1 MGSQLINEYVS
12 FRYHGWMPPMLPWE
26 LYCLPWWAY
35 KYRWTITNRPSHT
48 HAVGAYKEYKS
59 WVICFCFLKKLL
71 LICVAVFGIWYPTA
85 YGEQAVHHE
94 SRRICLRH
102 SQHLPGYRLYL
113 LLFPP
118 DLWNKARV
126 NLSTRAAPITEM

>member
-1 MGSQLINEYVS
+1 MNMCYSGTLAGWCLCCVGSYTV
-12 FRYHGWMPPMLPWE
+12 YHGEHINTDE
-26 LYCLPWWAY
+26 LLLIGPV
-35 KYRWTITNRPSHT
+35 TFNRT
-48 HAVGAYKEYKS
+48 RAVGAYKQYKC
-59 WVICFCFLKKLL
+59 WVIWFCFLKKLL
-71 LICVAVFGIWYPTA
+71 LICVAVFGIWYPTP

-94 SRRICLRH
+94 SRRIRLRH
-102 SQHLPGYRLYL
+102 SQHLPGYRLHL